1 MGAEGTLMSTA
12 VEPDRSPDDRGHF
25 AHRSFVHFDELD
37 PMHMLHNARLA
48 THVER
53 ATIAFY
59 ASLGR
64 RWERKVADNPDQF
77 HVVRELRVEFL
88 QPFVGTGEMQV
99 ELWVEKLGSTSCVY
113 GFRCASV
120 DGRIVHARG
129 RRAIVKLDP
138 ETYRP
143 LPWTAE
149 FRDAHAR
156 LLRPTEA
163 GA

>member
-1 MGAEGTLMSTA
+1 MSF
-12 VEPDRSPDDRGHF
+12 VLQSSSPSTGHRF

-37 PMHMLHNARLA
+37 PMQMLHNARMA
-48 THVER
+48 AHVER
-53 ATIAFY
+53 ATVAFY

-64 RWERKVADNPDQF
+64 RWERNVADNPDQF
-77 HVVRELRVEFL
+77 HVVRELCVEFL

-120 DGRIVHARG
+120 DGRVVRARG

-138 ETYRP
+138 ATY
-143 LPWTAE
+143 
-149 FRDAHAR
+149 
-156 LLRPTEA
+156 
-163 GA
+163 